1 MLTKITKNSPQNGS
15 ETFLQTKEISI
26 ETVKYPGGL
35 TGGSKDL
42 NVNQV
47 VRNIK

>member
-26 ETVKYPGGL
+26 ETVKERCVSPEEG
-35 TGGSKDL
+35 
-42 NVNQV
+42 QQ
-47 VRNIK
+47 IKNELR